1 MRLCPKMRHFIVGI
15 LYHIVF
21 FNVNILPKKFSFVI
35 DFTFDTGKTNVCENF
50 EGLRYI
56 FILLFLIGFVRKVH
70 IL

>member
-15 LYHIVF
+15 LYNIVF
-21 FNVNILPKKFSFVI
+21 LNVNILPKKFSFVI

-56 FILLFLIGFVRKVH
+56 FILLFSIGFVRKLH

>member
-1 MRLCPKMRHFIVGI
+1 MRLCPKTRQFIVEK
-15 LYHIVF
+15 LYH
-21 FNVNILPKKFSFVI
+21 NVSVMSIFYRKEFSFVI

-56 FILLFLIGFVRKVH
+56 FILLFSIGFVRKLH

>member
-1 MRLCPKMRHFIVGI
+1 MFLLCQYFTE
-15 LYHIVF
+15 
-21 FNVNILPKKFSFVI
+21 KKFSFVI

-56 FILLFLIGFVRKVH
+56 FILLFSIGFVRKLH

>member
-1 MRLCPKMRHFIVGI
+1 MSEYETIYCGNII
-15 LYHIVF
+15 SYCF